1 VFKRV
6 TNGFIEVSRVQ
17 RNSRLRIII
26 SEIFIF
32 QKKIEEEIDHT
43 LRIRLLNNPRTTM
56 VRVLEFLSSTFYGSL
71 CHGPTKCMY
80 HACAASA
87 RIRQNAA
94 PFLPVCAAYW
104 LLILILSPCYCR
116 AHCEGWTQ
124 KKGSSLGTFKCQER
138 QRDIVKLAG
147 VGPNVTRQQSAAI
160 HRTSRRDR
168 SCPLESALYSVA

>member
-32 QKKIEEEIDHT
+32 QKKIEEESDHT

-56 VRVLEFLSSTFYGSL
+56 VRGLEFLSSTFYGSP

-94 PFLPVCAAYW
+94 PFHPVCAAYW
-104 LLILILSPCYCR
+104 LLIFILSPVTVG
-116 AHCEGWTQ
+116 HTE
-124 KKGSSLGTFKCQER
+124 SER
-138 QRDIVKLAG
+138 MDPEKRKF
-147 VGPNVTRQQSAAI
+147 S
-160 HRTSRRDR
+160 
-168 SCPLESALYSVA
+168 